1 MQTNK
6 GYWRSHQESV
16 TAIECLDT
24 TACLGGQDSECA
36 EAYEGILCHDCKGFV
51 NDTYYGRSGNY
62 SCAACGSTSTT
73 IIVIFLLL
81 LVALIY
87 VIVMM
92 VLIIRGV
99 HSEKDHSVLLRI
111 ITNYMQLLLLV
122 YNLDLQWP
130 DNIKS
135 LFDALTFVSS
145 ASNNI
150 I

>member
-1 MQTNK
+1 M
-6 GYWRSHQESV
+6 
-16 TAIECLDT
+16 I
-24 TACLGGQDSECA
+24 
-36 EAYEGILCHDCKGFV
+36 
-51 NDTYYGRSGNY
+51 
-62 SCAACGSTSTT
+62 
-73 IIVIFLLL
+73 LLL
-81 LVALIY
+81 LVALVY

-111 ITNYMQLLLLV
+111 ITNYFQVLLLV

-130 DNIKS
+130 ENIQR
-135 LFDALTFVSS
+135 LFESITLVSS